1 VPNKR
6 QRDPIAVRG
15 VALGFS
21 DGFELDAH
29 AHDWS
34 QLLYA
39 SHGVMLVR
47 TAAASWVVPPLRA
60 VWLPPH
66 VDHEIEMRGEVAMR
80 TLYFRDPRP
89 RLTTTQVLDVSP
101 LLREL
106 IVHCVRL
113 MKLDRTIAAEAHLMR
128 VLFDLLDTTL
138 SMPLE
143 LPMPRDPRAVRAA
156 QRIKR
161 DPRVSE
167 FAGASVRTL
176 ERLFL
181 AETGLTFGRWRQQA
195 RLLHALADL
204 AAGKSVTETSERVG
218 YRGPSAFIAMFKG
231 ALGKSPSKFFAQR

>member
-1 VPNKR
+1 MSKLR
-6 QRDPIAVRG
+6 QRVAVRG

-21 DGFELDAH
+21 DGFVLDAH

-39 SHGVMLVR
+39 SRGVMLVQ
-47 TAAASWVVPPLRA
+47 TIAGSWVVPPQRA

-89 RLTTTQVLDVSP
+89 HLDVTQVIGISP

-106 IVHCVRL
+106 VLHCVGL
-113 MKLDRTIAAEAHLMR
+113 MKLDLAIPHEARLAG
-128 VLFDLLDTTL
+128 LLGDLLDAVRP
-138 SMPLE
+138 MPLE

-156 QRIKR
+156 QRIRR
-161 DPRVSE
+161 DPGGPL
-167 FAGASVRTL
+167 GATRTI

-181 AETGLTFGRWRQQA
+181 AETGLTLGRWRQQA
-195 RLLHALADL
+195 RLLHALAAL
-204 AAGKSVTETSERVG
+204 AGGSSVSEAAERVG
-218 YRGPSAFIAMFKG
+218 YASPSAFIAMFK
-231 ALGKSPSKFFAQR
+231 ALLGTSPRKYLE